1 MSKITQ
7 SQIPYPI
14 QFRAAR
20 SLLGWSLAD
29 LVQASGQ
36 SRATVSR
43 AETTGQPS
51 PSETPLKALRFTYEQ
66 HGIEFLFE
74 GGLGVRLRPKTES

>member
-1 MSKITQ
+1 MTQPKI
-7 SQIPYPI
+7 PCPI

-20 SLLGWSLAD
+20 SLLEWSLAD

-43 AETTGQPS
+43 AETTGQPA
-51 PSETPLKALRFTYEQ
+51 PSDTALKALRYTYEQ
-66 HGIEFLFE
+66 NGIEFLFE
-74 GGLGVRLRPKTES
+74 GGLGVRLIPNTES